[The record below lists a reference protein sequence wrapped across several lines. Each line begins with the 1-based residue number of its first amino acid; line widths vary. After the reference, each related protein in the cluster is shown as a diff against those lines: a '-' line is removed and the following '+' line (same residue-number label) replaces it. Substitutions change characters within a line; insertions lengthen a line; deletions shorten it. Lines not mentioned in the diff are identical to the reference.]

1 MRSVCSSCFLEDRS
15 CSDQLMSRS
24 ITVSFLKIYDTM
36 VKSVTNVLGLDY
48 WDISVCSK
56 SSCRVYILDGSHLD
70 CAHHSSL
77 CFLSLII
84 TAFILLRLVSCLCSH
99 SVALDLVWTLYLS
112 CLKCWTFPL
121 SCSLNQL
128 VEFSF
133 VIGWSHCQGCVS
145 GLKFSLLLLVA
156 AFRVLS
162 SCQSAFLPDLW
173 VSGKDLAKNL
183 CNVPL
188 NCRSCVT
195 VSLLI
200 IDLQIL
206 VTKCWLFLSN

>member
-1 MRSVCSSCFLEDRS
+1 
-15 CSDQLMSRS
+15 MSRS
-24 ITVSFLKIYDTM
+24 ITVSFLKIYDTR
-36 VKSVTNVLGLDY
+36 VKSVIHVLELDY

-56 SSCRVYILDGSHLD
+56 SFCRVYIQEESLQV

-84 TAFILLRLVSCLCSH
+84 LAFILSQLVSCLCSH
-99 SVALDLVWTLYLS
+99 WVALNLVWIRCLS
-112 CLKCWTFPL
+112 CLKCWTFPS

-162 SCQSAFLPDLW
+162 SCQSACLPDLW